1 MRDDDAIDDA
11 LREILPRLR
20 RFARRLTRDASSAD
34 DLVQSTFER
43 ALSRWDTRRDDTAL
57 RAWLCAI
64 AYRLFLDDRR
74 RARRRA
80 AVLEL
85 LGRGAK
91 AEHPSLERGAAA
103 RSVIQALD
111 RLPEAQR
118 HLFALGV
125 RGGPELPRGG
135 RASWRARRHRDVAIV
150 ACPRATSAG
159 EGSFNLHRQSLHP
172 TQCGQ
177 VRVDVDQP
185 AGRH

>member
-1 MRDDDAIDDA
+1 MPAARTTWCSPLLNARFPAGIRGA
-11 LREILPRLR
+11 TILPCALGS
-20 RFARRLTRDASSAD
+20 ARSPI
-34 DLVQSTFER
+34 VCFST
-43 ALSRWDTRRDDTAL
+43 TVV
-57 RAWLCAI
+57 
-64 AYRLFLDDRR
+64 
-74 RARRRA
+74 ARRRA

>member
-74 RARRRA
+74 RAPPS
-80 AVLEL
+80 
-85 LGRGAK
+85 RG
-91 AEHPSLERGAAA
+91 
-103 RSVIQALD
+103 
-111 RLPEAQR
+111 
-118 HLFALGV
+118 
-125 RGGPELPRGG
+125 
-135 RASWRARRHRDVAIV
+135 
-150 ACPRATSAG
+150 T
-159 EGSFNLHRQSLHP
+159 
-172 TQCGQ
+172 
-177 VRVDVDQP
+177 
-185 AGRH
+185 